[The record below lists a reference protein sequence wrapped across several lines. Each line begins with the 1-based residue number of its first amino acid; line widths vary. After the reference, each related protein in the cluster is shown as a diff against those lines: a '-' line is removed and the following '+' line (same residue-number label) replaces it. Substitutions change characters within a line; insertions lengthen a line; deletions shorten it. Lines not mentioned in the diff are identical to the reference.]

1 MVKAKVLLYDI
12 ETAPNLAY
20 VWGKWQ
26 QDVVR
31 FKEEFYIL
39 CFAYKWLG
47 ESQTHVV
54 ALPDFVDTYASD
66 STDDY
71 ELVWALHELFDEAD
85 VVIAHNGNAF
95 DQKRSQGRML
105 AHGFEPP
112 APYRQIDT
120 LREVKRYFNFN
131 SHKLGDIGSLLGV
144 GNKAETGGFDT
155 WLGCMAGEKRAW
167 DKMKK
172 YNKQDVVLLEQVYLY
187 LRPWMVSHPGIN
199 NIENR
204 PEACPKCGGTHLTAQ
219 GYKKTQTATYQQFKC
234 QACGGWCRSRLAEK
248 TQKVQFV

>member
-1 MVKAKVLLYDI
+1 MAKAKVLLYDI

-31 FKEEFYIL
+31 FKDEFYVI

-47 ESQTHVV
+47 EKQTHVIS
-54 ALPDFVDTYASD
+54 LPDFKQTYED
-66 STDDY
+66 DPTDDY
-71 ELVWALHELFDEAD
+71 ELVWTLHQLFEEAD

-105 AHGFEPP
+105 AHGFPPP

-131 SHKLGDIGSLLGV
+131 SHKLGDVGKLLGV

-155 WLGCMAGEKRAW
+155 WLGCMAGDPKAW
-167 DKMKK
+167 AKMCR
-172 YNKQDVVLLEQVYLY
+172 YNKQDVVLLEKVYLA

-199 NIENR
+199 NIEN
-204 PEACPKCGGTHLTAQ
+204 ELTACPKCGDGPLTRQGTR
-219 GYKKTQTATYQQFKC
+219 KTQTASYQQYQC
-234 QACGGWCRSRLAEK
+234 QNCFGWCRSRMAEK
-248 TQKVQFV
+248 TPKVQLV